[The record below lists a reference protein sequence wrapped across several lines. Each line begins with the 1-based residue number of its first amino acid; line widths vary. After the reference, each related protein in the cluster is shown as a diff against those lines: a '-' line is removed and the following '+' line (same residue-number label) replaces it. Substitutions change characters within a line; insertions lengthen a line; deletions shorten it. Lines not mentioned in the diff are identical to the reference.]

1 MKISLTKK
9 LSLGFLLA
17 IITSILI
24 TSLIS
29 NYRIDKEFNK
39 YLIDEHKSKIES
51 IVKLVEDLYT
61 DSDGYSNLNKDEIQ
75 RYAVSQELFIEI
87 KDMKGNLLFS
97 SGSTY
102 LQNRNTSNSMMGS
115 MMNSMMHKGSKNGL
129 GEYLETKHPLL
140 KNDTTVGYLVAGYY
154 STSYLTNAALTFSM
168 TLNQSFMLSAFIALL
183 IGLVISIILSKQIST
198 PLIKITSTANEM
210 RDGHLDVRCSI
221 KTKTK
226 EIHELSN
233 SINYLAET
241 LCQQEMLRKRFT
253 SDMAHEI
260 RTPLTTLKTHVEAI
274 LDGVWEPTK
283 ERIEVFSEEI
293 DRLTKLVDNL
303 RNLAKLEQA
312 NLNLNKT
319 KFNLSNELNGIINNF
334 QLLYSKSDFRLTS
347 KLDANINV
355 AMDKDKLK
363 QIMYNLLTNA
373 YNYLDTGGQVQIT
386 LENTKS
392 NIVIKVVD
400 TGLGISESDLPYI
413 FERFYRSDVS
423 RNNFSGGSGIG
434 LTITKALVEAHT
446 GKIFVESKLGKG
458 TTFTI
463 EFPKSLL
470 YPID

>member
-17 IITSILI
+17 IISSILI

-39 YLIDEHKSKIES
+39 YLLDEHKSKIES
-51 IVKLVEDLYT
+51 IVQLVEDLYT
-61 DSDGYSNLNKDEIQ
+61 DNTGYSNLNKDEIQ
-75 RYAVSQELFIEI
+75 RYAISQELFIEI
-87 KDMKGNLLFS
+87 KDTKGNLVFS
-97 SGSTY
+97 SGSSH
-102 LQNRNTSNSMMGS
+102 LQNRDNGDSMRGP
-115 MMNSMMHKGSKNGL
+115 MMHKTSKNDL
-129 GEYLETKHPLL
+129 GEYLEVKNPIL
-140 KNDTTVGYLVAGYY
+140 KNGNNVGYLVAGYF

-168 TLNQSFMLSAFIALL
+168 TLNQSFMLSAFIALF
-183 IGLVISIILSKQIST
+183 IGLAISIILSRQISN
-198 PLIKITSTANEM
+198 PLIKITSTANQM

-241 LCQQEMLRKRFT
+241 LSQQEMLRKRFT
-253 SDMAHEI
+253 TDMAHEI

-312 NLNLNKT
+312 GLILNKT
-319 KFNLSNELNGIINNF
+319 KFNLSTELNGIINNF
-334 QLLYSKSDFRLTS
+334 QLLYSKSGFSLSSDL
-347 KLDANINV
+347 LGNINV
-355 AMDKDKLK
+355 AMDKDKIK
-363 QIMYNLLTNA
+363 QIMYNLLSNS
-373 YNYLDTGGQVQIT
+373 YNYLDIGGEVKIT
-386 LENTKS
+386 LTQSEKH
-392 NIVIKVVD
+392 IVIKVKD
-400 TGLGISESDLPYI
+400 TGLGIDEKDLPYI

-423 RNNFSGGSGIG
+423 RNKNSGGSGIG
-434 LTITKALVEAHT
+434 LTITKSLVEAHN
-446 GKIFVESKLGKG
+446 GKIFAESQLGKG
-458 TTFTI
+458 TIFTI
-463 EFPKSLL
+463 ELPGSLL
-470 YPID
+470 SSID

>member
-29 NYRIDKEFNK
+29 NYRIDKEFNR
-39 YLIDEHKSKIES
+39 YLLDEHKSKIES

-61 DSDGYSNLNKDEIQ
+61 GSNGYSNLNKDEIQ

-87 KDMKGNLLFS
+87 KDMKGNLIFS
-97 SGSTY
+97 SGSAH
-102 LQNRNTSNSMMGS
+102 LQNRSKSDSMMGS
-115 MMNSMMHKGSKNGL
+115 MMHKGSNNNL
-129 GEYLETKHPLL
+129 GEYLEANHPLL
-140 KNDTTVGYLVAGYY
+140 KNGNTVGYLVAGYF
-154 STSYLTNAALTFSM
+154 STSYLTNAALAFTM
-168 TLNQSFMLSAFIALL
+168 TLNQSFMLSAFITLL
-183 IGLVISIILSKQIST
+183 IGLVISIILSKQISN
-198 PLIKITSTANEM
+198 PLIKITSTANQM
-210 RDGHLDVRCSI
+210 RDGHLDIRCSI

-241 LCQQEMLRKRFT
+241 LSQQEMIRKRFT

-319 KFNLSNELNGIINNF
+319 KFNLSNELNGIMNNF
-334 QLLYSKSDFRLTS
+334 ELLYSKSGFTLASNLTG
-347 KLDANINV
+347 NIIV

-363 QIMYNLLTNA
+363 QIMYNLLYNS
-373 YNYLDTGGQVQIT
+373 YNYLNIGGEVQIT
-386 LENTKS
+386 LVQTEKH
-392 NIVIKVVD
+392 IVIKVKD
-400 TGLGISESDLPYI
+400 NGLGIAEKDLPYI
-413 FERFYRSDVS
+413 FERFYRSDLS
-423 RNNFSGGSGIG
+423 RNKNSGGSGIG
-434 LTITKALVEAHT
+434 LTITKSLVEAHN
-446 GKIFVESKLGKG
+446 GKIFVESQLGAG

-470 YPID
+470 SSIE

>member
-29 NYRIDKEFNK
+29 NYRIDKEFNR
-39 YLIDEHKSKIES
+39 YLVDEHTSKIES
-51 IVKLVEDLYT
+51 IVKIVEDLYT
-61 DSDGYSNLNKDEIQ
+61 GTNGYSDLNKDEIQ
-75 RYAVSQELFIEI
+75 RYAVSQELFIQI
-87 KDMKGNLLFS
+87 KDIKGNLIFS
-97 SGSTY
+97 SGSTH
-102 LQNRNTSNSMMGS
+102 LQNRSKGGS
-115 MMNSMMHKGSKNGL
+115 MMDSMMHQSSNNNL
-129 GEYLETKHPLL
+129 GEYLEAKHPLL
-140 KNDTTVGYLVAGYY
+140 KNGNTVGYLVAGYF
-154 STSYLTNAALTFSM
+154 STSYLTNAALTFTK

-183 IGLVISIILSKQIST
+183 IGLFISIILSKQIST
-198 PLIKITSTANEM
+198 PLIKITSTANKM

-241 LCQQEMLRKRFT
+241 LSQQEMLRKRFT

-283 ERIEVFSEEI
+283 ERLEVFSEEI

-312 NLNLNKT
+312 DLNLNKT
-319 KFNLSNELNGIINNF
+319 KFNLSNELSGIINNF
-334 QLLYSKSDFRLTS
+334 QLLYSKSGFTLTS
-347 KLDANINV
+347 TLSDNIAV
-355 AMDKDKLK
+355 SMDKDKLK

-373 YNYLDTGGQVQIT
+373 YNYLNKGGQVQIL
-386 LENTKS
+386 LEDTVNH
-392 NIVIKVVD
+392 IVIKVVD
-400 TGLGISESDLPYI
+400 TGLGIDEKDLPYL

-423 RNNFSGGSGIG
+423 RNKDSGGSGIG
-434 LTITKALVEAHT
+434 LTITKALVEAHN
-446 GKIFVESKLGKG
+446 GKIFVESKVGEG
-458 TTFTI
+458 STFII
-463 EFPKSLL
+463 ELPKSLL
-470 YPID
+470 CSID